1 MSNKQLYEVNGFKL
15 NQEQYERYL
24 ERINNENSPSYIVS
38 KMKEEL
44 QGKDAY
50 VPYLTRQMILPV
62 LEEMHYDGYFSD
74 EYVYNYICD
83 NWSFVENG
91 YDLGQIAE
99 YLYEYRYGDCS
110 RDITKL
116 LKKQLKKQ
124 IDTDGYLTIF
134 RGFNHMSRE
143 DGNSFTLSKAKAI
156 WFANRYA
163 SMGKEKGYVNKYK
176 IHISDVLAFI
186 TDRKEAEIVAWPD
199 DVILLEQINY

>member
-24 ERINNENSPSYIVS
+24 ERINNEINPSYIVS
-38 KMKEEL
+38 KMKE
-44 QGKDAY
+44 QSKDENVD
-50 VPYLTRQMILPV
+50 VPYIIRQMVLPV
-62 LEEMHYDGYFSD
+62 LEELCYDDYFSD
-74 EYVYNYICD
+74 EYVYNYICE

-91 YDLGQIAE
+91 YDLGKIAE

-110 RDITKL
+110 RDIAKL

-124 IDTDGYLTIF
+124 IDTDGYLTIY
-134 RGFNHMSRE
+134 RGFNYTTRP

-186 TDRKEAEIVAWPD
+186 TDRGEAEIVAWPD